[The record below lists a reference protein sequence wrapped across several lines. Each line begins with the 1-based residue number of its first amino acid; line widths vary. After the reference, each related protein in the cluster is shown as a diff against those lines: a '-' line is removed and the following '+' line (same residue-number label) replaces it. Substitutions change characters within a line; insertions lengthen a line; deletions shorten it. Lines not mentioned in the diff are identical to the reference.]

1 MGVDTGP
8 QQRIVAGRYAVG
20 EVLGRGG
27 MGTVWLATDKVLQRQ
42 VALKE
47 VTFSI
52 HLTDEEREV
61 LRERTMREARAA
73 ARLDHPCVTHV
84 FDVVE
89 EDGRPW
95 LVMEHVSSR
104 SLQEI
109 VEEQGPLPPHV
120 VARIGL
126 DVLAALEA
134 AHAEGIVHRDV
145 KPANVL
151 VAPDGRARLTDFGI
165 ATTTGD
171 SSLTTQGAL
180 IGSPSYMA
188 PERAAGGQPGGSVD
202 LWSLGATLYTAVE
215 GRLAFDRGD
224 PVATLMA
231 VATEPPAPPRLAGP
245 LTPVLLGLLTKDPAQ
260 RATPAQARRDLQ
272 AVAAGS
278 APTWTPGPPPGPP
291 PSRPGPPPQAAAPAG
306 PAVGSPPPE
315 RQVPRAPAVERI
327 DADDLRRL
335 AEASRA
341 VLGSVARDSARYLAR
356 RAARGGKEARRTEQP
371 AHRHRPS
378 GGRATGRTP
387 ARRDGGS
394 SGVGSSCPP
403 WCSWPWAC
411 WSCSGCCGCWRC
423 SSTCSDD
430 PRRQCAG
437 TGSRPRS
444 RRNRSRWWCASGE
457 WTTVTGQVA
466 CRMHCR
472 LVEPSSTDEK
482 PPCPRLPSTSRSA
495 PCDCR
500 ISTSAAAPCAAR
512 IVTSARLG
520 QSGGHLVDQGARPPL
535 RLAAQPGT
543 QPVGVRRPDDVQI
556 GPVVR
561 RPVGHDHL
569 DRHAAPGRV
578 LHREPQR
585 RLRAGGAVDTR
596 DHPRPTHGRLVAPL
610 LLGLDRVRF
619 VVHEATSSD
628 PTTSS
633 SAPATSTTWVSVA
646 GAVTT
651 ASRVRPC
658 TPVSSTARRTVAS
671 SASSIAASPSSGS
684 PGSPANSVTASRCAS
699 RRSASCS
706 AQSSAE

>member
-27 MGTVWLATDKVLQRQ
+27 MGTVWLATDKVLQRR

-47 VTFSI
+47 ITFSI
-52 HLTDEEREV
+52 HLTDEEREI

-95 LVMEHVSSR
+95 LVMEHVAAR

-109 VEEQGPLPPHV
+109 VEEQGPLPPLV

-126 DVLAALEA
+126 DVLSALEA

-151 VAPDGRARLTDFGI
+151 VSPDGRARLTDFGI

-231 VATEPPAPPRLAGP
+231 VATEPPEPARLAGP
-245 LTPVLLGLLTKDPAQ
+245 LTPVLMGLLTKDPAQ

-272 AVAAGS
+272 AVASGGTPA
-278 APTWTPGPPPGPP
+278 WTPGRAPA
-291 PSRPGPPPQAAAPAG
+291 RPGPPPQAAPAPPGART
-306 PAVGSPPPE
+306 PAAPPPE
-315 RQVPRAPAVERI
+315 PQVPRAPSVERI

-356 RAARGGKEARRTEQP
+356 RAVRGKEPRRTEQP
-371 AHRHRPS
+371 APAGRRPPA
-378 GGRATGRTP
+378 GR
-387 ARRDGGS
+387 
-394 SGVGSSCPP
+394 
-403 WCSWPWAC
+403 
-411 WSCSGCCGCWRC
+411 
-423 SSTCSDD
+423 
-430 PRRQCAG
+430 
-437 TGSRPRS
+437 RS
-444 RRNRSRWWCASGE
+444 RGAPETGKPRFRFKRRWVVVP
-457 WTTVTGQVA
+457 TLTVI
-466 CRMHCR
+466 
-472 LVEPSSTDEK
+472 LVGLLAT
-482 PPCPRLPSTSRSA
+482 
-495 PCDCR
+495 
-500 ISTSAAAPCAAR
+500 
-512 IVTSARLG
+512 LG
-520 QSGGHLVDQGARPPL
+520 VLWL
-535 RLAAQPGT
+535 LA
-543 QPVGVRRPDDVQI
+543 VLFGV
-556 GPVVR
+556 
-561 RPVGHDHL
+561 L
-569 DRHAAPGRV
+569 
-578 LHREPQR
+578 
-585 RLRAGGAVDTR
+585 
-596 DHPRPTHGRLVAPL
+596 
-610 LLGLDRVRF
+610 
-619 VVHEATSSD
+619 
-628 PTTSS
+628 
-633 SAPATSTTWVSVA
+633 
-646 GAVTT
+646 
-651 ASRVRPC
+651 
-658 TPVSSTARRTVAS
+658 
-671 SASSIAASPSSGS
+671 
-684 PGSPANSVTASRCAS
+684 
-699 RRSASCS
+699 
-706 AQSSAE
+706 